1 MSNLKPFRYTESEKN
16 TLVDIPLT
24 SRAGAGLRVALYN
37 AWGVITF
44 LIIFQSTDVNQR
56 IRDFLFRDYLYIF
69 KDESEFM
76 QVFCCLNNQ

>member
-1 MSNLKPFRYTESEKN
+1 MMSNLKPFRYTESEKN

-44 LIIFQSTDVNQR
+44 LRIFQPFRRLASLLPRRPFIHLFIIETDEIGQS
-56 IRDFLFRDYLYIF
+56 LWP
-69 KDESEFM
+69 
-76 QVFCCLNNQ
+76 